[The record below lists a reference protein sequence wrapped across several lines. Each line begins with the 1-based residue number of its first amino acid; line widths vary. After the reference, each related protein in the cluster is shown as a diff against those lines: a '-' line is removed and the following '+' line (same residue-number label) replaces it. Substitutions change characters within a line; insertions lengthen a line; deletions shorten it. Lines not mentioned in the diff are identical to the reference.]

1 MIEVFG
7 LESGRK
13 IRVFIYDDF
22 ERQKIYG
29 YIVHE
34 HLKILFIQE
43 NLAFFNASIED
54 MVIFVF
60 CELSDYVFRRHSGGR
75 ITQGYLGVQPLLGV
89 GPMLGVQPLWQKDEA
104 KYWVVKCPDVKVMV
118 KERAKEKVRVR
129 RLEQVMR

>member
-75 ITQGYLGVQPLLGV
+75 ITQGYLGVQPL
-89 GPMLGVQPLWQKDEA
+89 WQKDEA